1 MVAGAI
7 AVLAAAGGCSSGSG
21 STAASSGGSSG
32 SGSSSGGLPV
42 SSASAA
48 STSGSGA
55 AGASVPKSCNDI
67 PASELLPYAKVA
79 LVKSFP
85 RTTPGVTCEFAS
97 ADASQVVI
105 LTVGPGSS
113 SSFAQLE
120 TSTRNGPVTVA
131 PLHGL
136 GQQAFTIS
144 RGGKVA
150 GVDLLTS
157 DDVTIA
163 LGAALA
169 PGQVQRLA
177 SKLAARY

>member
-1 MVAGAI
+1 MVACAI
-7 AVLAAAGGCSSGSG
+7 AVLVTAGGCSSGSG
-21 STAASSGGSSG
+21 STAASSGGSST
-32 SGSSSGGLPV
+32 GGAAA

-48 STSGSGA
+48 STSGGGA
-55 AGASVPKSCNDI
+55 GGASVPKSCNDI
-67 PASELLPYAKVA
+67 PTSVLLPYAKVA

-120 TSTRNGPVTVA
+120 TNTRNGPVTVA
-131 PLHGL
+131 ALHGL

-177 SKLAARY
+177 GKLAARY

>member
-7 AVLAAAGGCSSGSG
+7 AVLVTAGGCSSGSG

-32 SGSSSGGLPV
+32 SGVSSG
-42 SSASAA
+42 SAA
-48 STSGSGA
+48 STSGGGA
-55 AGASVPKSCNDI
+55 GGASVPKSCNEI
-67 PASELLPYAKVA
+67 PASVLLPYAKVA

-120 TSTRNGPVTVA
+120 TNTRNGPVTVA
-131 PLHGL
+131 ALPGL

-144 RGGKVA
+144 RGGKIA

-157 DDVTIA
+157 DNVTIA
-163 LGAALA
+163 LGAALP

-177 SKLAARY
+177 SKLAAHY